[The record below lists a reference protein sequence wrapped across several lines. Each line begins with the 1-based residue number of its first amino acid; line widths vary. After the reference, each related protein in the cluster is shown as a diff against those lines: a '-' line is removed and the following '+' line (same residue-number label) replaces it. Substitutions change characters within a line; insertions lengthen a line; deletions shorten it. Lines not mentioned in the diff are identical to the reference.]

1 MFFFLFF
8 VILEL
13 LKKGQN
19 MIRMSESERKRIKES
34 FRGKGVL
41 LDLLLEKC
49 VVSCASGNAVPAI
62 YGFRLESPK
71 KEEKLFY
78 YVTYIKIPDLQYLY
92 IGEELY
98 GEYDRCLKRRKERV
112 RYFPIYGFSSLNLI

>member
-1 MFFFLFF
+1 
-8 VILEL
+8 
-13 LKKGQN
+13 

-62 YGFRLESPK
+62 YGFRLESPR

-78 YVTYIKIPDLQYLY
+78 YVTNSL
-92 IGEELY
+92 
-98 GEYDRCLKRRKERV
+98 LKLLHIHF
-112 RYFPIYGFSSLNLI
+112 YACFLFCC

>member
-1 MFFFLFF
+1 
-8 VILEL
+8 
-13 LKKGQN
+13 

-41 LDLLLEKC
+41 LELLLEKC

-62 YGFRLESPK
+62 YGFRLESPR